1 MNFHINNIIIILLSI
16 YNIVCKELVC
26 ISFYNEEAYEK
37 SLMELFQN
45 LGYNS
50 FYGPDIERDY
60 KNPLYMD
67 DLEILYNINNQL
79 DKEAV
84 DKAIELI
91 QDWGIGSLEEKNNKF
106 MEYLQNGIN
115 VKYWSSNGKEES
127 TYVKLIDYDNLDN
140 NIFTVINQWTVV
152 DNEIK
157 IPDIVVFVN
166 GFPLV
171 VCELKSPSRENTD
184 TSEAY
189 NQLKKYMQVIP
200 TLFNYNA
207 FCVMSD
213 MSISK
218 AGTITASEDRF
229 MEWKTTDGSYEST
242 QWADFTTFF
251 EGIFDKKRFIDILKN
266 FIVYSIDSTTKIKIL
281 CAYHQYF
288 AVNKAVNS
296 TLKAIDNDHK
306 AGVFWHTQGSGKS
319 LSMVF
324 YVNKLQKILGS
335 PTFVVITD
343 RNDLDDQLY
352 SQFAKCSD
360 FLRQTPKQATSM
372 KNLKEL
378 LNDRKANGIFFS
390 TMHKF
395 DDYDGSLTDRNDV
408 IVISDEAHR
417 SQYGLEEK
425 VDPKTGEIKIGAA
438 RKIHNA
444 LPNATFIGFTG
455 TPISKTDRNTREVF
469 GDYIDIYDMTQSVE
483 DGATV
488 PICYES
494 RIADI
499 NLDESILQKIDDTY
513 WDLNEEAEEYN
524 IERSKKE
531 LSKMEELLGAP
542 EIIDDICTD
551 IVHHYEDNRANELS
565 GKAMIVAYSRS
576 VAIKMYEKILELR
589 PDWDEKV
596 KVVMSGSN
604 KDPEEWYNII
614 GDKSYKKELENKF
627 KDDED
632 PMKIAIVVDM
642 WLTGFDVPSLATMYI
657 YKPMKGHNLM
667 QAIARVNRVFKGKEG
682 GLVVDYIGIAS
693 ELKKAMSEYTDR
705 DKKKY
710 GDPDVDKVAYP
721 KFQEKLEICQDLF
734 HGFDYS
740 KFFGDSNLERSKVIS
755 RGVNFMEDLSR
766 ENTKKDYLKEALLL
780 KKWLSLCSSRAK
792 SHERFEAAFF
802 EAVRTVLV
810 KVSSTGKLSLPE
822 INKQITE
829 LLNQSIK
836 STGVINVINVS
847 EEVSLFDPEFLDR
860 VRALESSNLTRT
872 ILEKLLDDE
881 VKVYT
886 KTNLVKAEE
895 FSELLKNTR
904 NKYINGHITNDE
916 VIEELI
922 KIAKLLRE
930 AHLEGENL
938 GLTEEELAFYNAIAL
953 PENIHD
959 FYDDETLIKITQE
972 LTDSLRKNRKIDWQK
987 KESARAKMRVTVK
1000 RLLKKY
1006 DYPPKEIDGALDKVI
1021 AQCELWVDEVA

>member
-1 MNFHINNIIIILLSI
+1 
-16 YNIVCKELVC
+16 
-26 ISFYNEEAYEK
+26 
-37 SLMELFQN
+37 
-45 LGYNS
+45 
-50 FYGPDIERDY
+50 
-60 KNPLYMD
+60 
-67 DLEILYNINNQL
+67 
-79 DKEAV
+79 
-84 DKAIELI
+84 
-91 QDWGIGSLEEKNNKF
+91 
-106 MEYLQNGIN
+106 
-115 VKYWSSNGKEES
+115 
-127 TYVKLIDYDNLDN
+127 
-140 NIFTVINQWTVV
+140 
-152 DNEIK
+152 
-157 IPDIVVFVN
+157 
-166 GFPLV
+166 
-171 VCELKSPSRENTD
+171 
-184 TSEAY
+184 
-189 NQLKKYMQVIP
+189 
-200 TLFNYNA
+200 
-207 FCVMSD
+207 
-213 MSISK
+213 
-218 AGTITASEDRF
+218 
-229 MEWKTTDGSYEST
+229 
-242 QWADFTTFF
+242 
-251 EGIFDKKRFIDILKN
+251 
-266 FIVYSIDSTTKIKIL
+266 
-281 CAYHQYF
+281 
-288 AVNKAVNS
+288 
-296 TLKAIDNDHK
+296 
-306 AGVFWHTQGSGKS
+306 
-319 LSMVF
+319 
-324 YVNKLQKILGS
+324 
-335 PTFVVITD
+335 
-343 RNDLDDQLY
+343 
-352 SQFAKCSD
+352 
-360 FLRQTPKQATSM
+360 
-372 KNLKEL
+372 
-378 LNDRKANGIFFS
+378 
-390 TMHKF
+390 
-395 DDYDGSLTDRNDV
+395 
-408 IVISDEAHR
+408 
-417 SQYGLEEK
+417 
-425 VDPKTGEIKIGAA
+425 
-438 RKIHNA
+438 
-444 LPNATFIGFTG
+444 
-455 TPISKTDRNTREVF
+455 
-469 GDYIDIYDMTQSVE
+469 
-483 DGATV
+483 
-488 PICYES
+488 
-494 RIADI
+494 
-499 NLDESILQKIDDTY
+499 
-513 WDLNEEAEEYN
+513 
-524 IERSKKE
+524 
-531 LSKMEELLGAP
+531 MEELLGAP
-542 EIIDDICTD
+542 EIIDDICRD
-551 IVHHYEDNRANELS
+551 IVHHYEENRANELS

-627 KDDED
+627 KDDKD

-642 WLTGFDVPSLATMYI
+642 WLTGFDVPSLATMYV

-682 GLVVDYIGIAS
+682 GLVVDYVGIAS

-755 RGVNFMEDLSR
+755 MGVNFMEDFSR

-792 SHERFEAAFF
+792 ERERFEAAFF

-860 VRALESSNLTRT
+860 VRALESSNLTRS

-930 AHLEGENL
+930 AHLEGEKL
-938 GLTEEELAFYNAIAL
+938 GLTKEELAFYNAIAL

-959 FYDDETLIKITQE
+959 FYDDETLIKITQK
-972 LTDSLRKNRKIDWQK
+972 LTDSLRENRTIDWQK
-987 KESARAKMRVTVK
+987 KESARAKMRRTVK

>member
-1 MNFHINNIIIILLSI
+1 
-16 YNIVCKELVC
+16 
-26 ISFYNEEAYEK
+26 
-37 SLMELFQN
+37 
-45 LGYNS
+45 
-50 FYGPDIERDY
+50 
-60 KNPLYMD
+60 
-67 DLEILYNINNQL
+67 
-79 DKEAV
+79 
-84 DKAIELI
+84 
-91 QDWGIGSLEEKNNKF
+91 
-106 MEYLQNGIN
+106 
-115 VKYWSSNGKEES
+115 
-127 TYVKLIDYDNLDN
+127 
-140 NIFTVINQWTVV
+140 
-152 DNEIK
+152 
-157 IPDIVVFVN
+157 
-166 GFPLV
+166 
-171 VCELKSPSRENTD
+171 
-184 TSEAY
+184 
-189 NQLKKYMQVIP
+189 
-200 TLFNYNA
+200 
-207 FCVMSD
+207 
-213 MSISK
+213 
-218 AGTITASEDRF
+218 
-229 MEWKTTDGSYEST
+229 
-242 QWADFTTFF
+242 
-251 EGIFDKKRFIDILKN
+251 
-266 FIVYSIDSTTKIKIL
+266 
-281 CAYHQYF
+281 
-288 AVNKAVNS
+288 
-296 TLKAIDNDHK
+296 
-306 AGVFWHTQGSGKS
+306 
-319 LSMVF
+319 
-324 YVNKLQKILGS
+324 
-335 PTFVVITD
+335 
-343 RNDLDDQLY
+343 
-352 SQFAKCSD
+352 
-360 FLRQTPKQATSM
+360 
-372 KNLKEL
+372 
-378 LNDRKANGIFFS
+378 
-390 TMHKF
+390 
-395 DDYDGSLTDRNDV
+395 
-408 IVISDEAHR
+408 
-417 SQYGLEEK
+417 
-425 VDPKTGEIKIGAA
+425 
-438 RKIHNA
+438 
-444 LPNATFIGFTG
+444 
-455 TPISKTDRNTREVF
+455 
-469 GDYIDIYDMTQSVE
+469 MTQSVE

-499 NLDESILQKIDDTY
+499 NLDESILQKIDDKY
-513 WDLNEEAEEYN
+513 WNLSEEAEEYN

-542 EIIDDICTD
+542 EIIDDICRD

-604 KDPEEWYNII
+604 KDQEEWYNII

-740 KFFGDSNLERSKVIS
+740 KFFGDSNLEKSKVIS

-802 EAVRTVLV
+802 EAVRSVLV

-1021 AQCELWVDEVA
+1021 AQCELWVDEAA

>member
-1 MNFHINNIIIILLSI
+1 MVF
-16 YNIVCKELVC
+16 

-37 SLMELFQN
+37 SLIELFGN

-60 KNPLYMD
+60 KNPLYMGD
-67 DLEILYNINNQL
+67 IDILYRINNHL

-84 DKAIELI
+84 DKAIEVI
-91 QDWGIGSLEEKNNKF
+91 QNFDIGSLEEKNNKF
-106 MEYLQNGIN
+106 MDYLQNGIN
-115 VKYWSSNGKEES
+115 VNYWKDGKEES
-127 TYVKLIDYDNLDN
+127 THVKLIDYDNIDN
-140 NIFTVINQWTVV
+140 NLFTAINQWTVV
-152 DNEIK
+152 DKEMK
-157 IPDIVVFVN
+157 IPDIVIFVN

-189 NQLKKYMQVIP
+189 RQLKKYMQVIP

-213 MSISK
+213 MSLSK

-251 EGIFDKKRFIDILKN
+251 EGIFDKTRFIDILQN
-266 FIVYSIDSTTKIKIL
+266 FIVYSNDSTTKIKIMG
-281 CAYHQYF
+281 AYHQYF

-296 TLKAIDNDHK
+296 TVKAINSNHK

-324 YVNKLQKILGS
+324 YVNKLQQKLES

-390 TMHKF
+390 TMQKF
-395 DDYDGSLTDRNDV
+395 DDYEESLTDREDV

-425 VDPKTGEIKIGAA
+425 VDPNTGEIKIGAA

-455 TPISKTDRNTREVF
+455 TPISKADRNTREVF

-499 NLDESILQKIDDTY
+499 NLDESILQQIDEKY
-513 WDLNEEAEEYN
+513 WELSQEAEEYN

-531 LSKMEELLGAP
+531 LSRMEELLGAP
-542 EIIDDICTD
+542 EIINDICTD

-565 GKAMIVAYSRS
+565 GKAMIVAYSRPI
-576 VAIKMYEKILELR
+576 AIKMYEKILELR
-589 PDWDEKV
+589 PEWDEKV

-604 KDPEEWYNII
+604 KDPEEWFEII

-627 KDDED
+627 KDDDD

-657 YKPMKGHNLM
+657 YKPMRGHNLM

-682 GLVVDYIGIAS
+682 GLIVDYIGIAS

-721 KFQEKLEICQDLF
+721 KFQEKLEICRDLF

-740 KFFGDSNLERSKVIS
+740 KFFGDSDLERSKVIS
-755 RGVNFMEDLSR
+755 GGVNFMEDLSHKD
-766 ENTKKDYLKEALLL
+766 TKDNYLKEALLL

-792 SHERFEAAFF
+792 EHERFEAAFF

-810 KVSSTGKLSLPE
+810 KVTSDGKLSLPQ

-836 STGVINVINVS
+836 STGVIHVINVS
-847 EEVSLFDPEFLDR
+847 EEVSLFDPEFLDK

-881 VKVYT
+881 VRV
-886 KTNLVKAEE
+886 
-895 FSELLKNTR
+895 F
-904 NKYINGHITNDE
+904 
-916 VIEELI
+916 
-922 KIAKLLRE
+922 LRE
-930 AHLEGENL
+930 AHLEGEKL

-953 PENIHD
+953 PENIHN

-972 LTDSLRKNRKIDWQK
+972 LTDSLRRNRTIDWQK
-987 KESARAKMRVTVK
+987 KESARANMRRTVK

-1006 DYPPKEIDGALDKVI
+1006 KYPPEDMDFALDKVI
-1021 AQCELWVDEVA
+1021 AQCELWVDETA

>member
-1 MNFHINNIIIILLSI
+1 MSI
-16 YNIVCKELVC
+16 YNIVKELVC

-45 LGYNS
+45 LGYNA

-60 KNPLYMD
+60 KNPLYMN
-67 DLEILYNINNQL
+67 DLEILYNINNHL
-79 DKEAV
+79 DKKAV

-115 VKYWSSNGKEES
+115 VNYWSNGK
-127 TYVKLIDYDNLDN
+127 
-140 NIFTVINQWTVV
+140 
-152 DNEIK
+152 
-157 IPDIVVFVN
+157 
-166 GFPLV
+166 
-171 VCELKSPSRENTD
+171 
-184 TSEAY
+184 
-189 NQLKKYMQVIP
+189 
-200 TLFNYNA
+200 
-207 FCVMSD
+207 
-213 MSISK
+213 
-218 AGTITASEDRF
+218 DRF

-288 AVNKAVNS
+288 AVNKAVKS
-296 TLKAIDNDHK
+296 TLKAIDSDHK

-324 YVNKLQKILGS
+324 YVNKLQKILQS

-499 NLDESILQKIDDTY
+499 NLDESILQKIDDKY
-513 WDLNEEAEEYN
+513 WDLSEEAEEYN

-542 EIIDDICTD
+542 EIIDDICRD
-551 IVHHYEDNRANELS
+551 IVHHYEENRANELS

-627 KDDED
+627 KDDKD

-642 WLTGFDVPSLATMYI
+642 WLTGFDVPSLATMYV

-755 RGVNFMEDLSR
+755 MGVNFMEDLSR

-792 SHERFEAAFF
+792 ERERFEAAFF

-847 EEVSLFDPEFLDR
+847 EEVSLFDPEFLDK

-972 LTDSLRKNRKIDWQK
+972 LTDSLRKNRRIDWQK